1 MGAAGAALGL
11 GCSIVVSVVFFIGG
25 GALLDAKAGTGPVFT
40 LIGVVLALAAAGYQL
55 VELSRVGRRDQKPGP
70 LARGLER
77 LPVRRRPTGTHEE
90 E

>member
-11 GCSIVVSVVFFIGG
+11 GCSIVVSVVFFIAG
-25 GALLDAKAGTGPVFT
+25 GALLDAKMGTGPVFT

-55 VELSRVGRRDQKPGP
+55 VELSRVGRSDRRPGP
-70 LARGLER
+70 LTRGLER
-77 LPVRRRPTGTHEE
+77 LPMRRGPTETHEE